1 MTAAVARPPLFRHLV
16 ASNPEQEKG
25 SVAATVSSVALHA
38 AIVVAAVVLT
48 ARVQAPAEK
57 VDITE
62 IVRLTD
68 FPTEA
73 RVSTGGGGARASS
86 PTAPTPPVDVG
97 FVPPIDVPK
106 DIPPSGS
113 MDGLMKALEQ
123 MMATQP
129 KRGVAAGPAEGAGAN
144 PGDFVPVTVKPELLN
159 RAEIVRSMQRL
170 YPQTL
175 LEAGVG
181 GTVLVWLHLDEN
193 ASVIETRIRKGSGFN
208 LLDEAA
214 LKVAQTARFSP
225 AYNRDQRVRVWV
237 ELPVL
242 FGAR

>member
-16 ASNPEQEKG
+16 ASNPEGAKG
-25 SVAATVSSVALHA
+25 SVAATVSSVLLHA

-48 ARVQAPAEK
+48 ARVQAPVDK

-62 IVRLTD
+62 IVPLTD

-73 RVSTGGGGARASS
+73 RVTTTGGGSQLAG
-86 PTAPTPPVDVG
+86 PIAPPAFDVG
-97 FVPPIDVPK
+97 FVPPIDVPSV
-106 DIPPSGS
+106 IPQPGS
-113 MDGLMKALEQ
+113 MDPMMKALDVVMGARPQ
-123 MMATQP
+123 T
-129 KRGVAAGPAEGAGAN
+129 VAGPGAAEGRGTN

-159 RAEIVRSMQRL
+159 RAEVARSMQRL

-175 LEAGVG
+175 LQAGVG
-181 GTVLVWLHLDEN
+181 GTVLVWLHLDESG
-193 ASVIETRIRKGSGFN
+193 SVIETRLKKGSGFD
-208 LLDEAA
+208 LLDGAA

-237 ELPVL
+237 ELPVV